1 MIFQP
6 YIARDRFFRDWR
18 FDFYIANETGRSWYD
33 GSPNQH
39 MIERDWCIDR
49 IRPGSTVVDC
59 GAHHGMMTVL
69 FSKAVGPQGRVIAY
83 EVLPENASVIRQNAV
98 LNRCDNVTVRP
109 VGIGAAPGSLT
120 VTENASNTVVLGDA
134 ASGERIVEIVRL
146 DDDLPAALNI
156 DFIKVDVEGHDLEA
170 LQGMPRILAQRPVLD
185 LEIHNFLFFDRAA
198 TLAAISTILEPI
210 GYRFQIMPTI
220 AEQPSM
226 PLSRLDISYLAR
238 FDNPHVLC
246 TP

>member
-1 MIFQP
+1 
-6 YIARDRFFRDWR
+6 
-18 FDFYIANETGRSWYD
+18 
-33 GSPNQH
+33 
-39 MIERDWCIDR
+39 
-49 IRPGSTVVDC
+49 RPGSTVVDC

-170 LQGMPRILAQRPVLD
+170 LQG
-185 LEIHNFLFFDRAA
+185 
-198 TLAAISTILEPI
+198 
-210 GYRFQIMPTI
+210 
-220 AEQPSM
+220 
-226 PLSRLDISYLAR
+226 
-238 FDNPHVLC
+238 
-246 TP
+246 